1 MLSDEQELAFHDICN
16 RLDYLSDKGLSN
28 LILVIR
34 ELQVERETE
43 TILAEVVS

>member
-16 RLDYLSDKGLSN
+16 RLDYLSDKGLSS

-34 ELQVERETE
+34 ELQVERETDLI
-43 TILAEVVS
+43 TSSVRC